1 MTPAPPRLR
10 RYRLTSALRRAA
22 ARLALLCLH
31 ATGPCLLL
39 GYLLAWAGL
48 MVLCVEASGPAGAGL
63 TTSVTHCL
71 KLMLYVSVATAAMV
85 GPVVVPLVGVVRIV
99 REEEEPCPPG
109 AVPLERTDAPE
120 LWRLVADLD
129 LLLGT
134 PGDTRIWLTPR
145 VNAEMG
151 VRPLLGRPRSKTL
164 YLGAPLLA
172 GVDREELRA
181 VLCHELAHCA
191 GRHHGYGALAIR
203 TSRIL
208 RDVGRKLPDA
218 MTVTTDVGWCNWLL
232 KRNTRLLIALFGRYR
247 KLHDRLSRSARHR
260 QELEADRIAALYVGR
275 ASMRR
280 ALLRAVETAVAW
292 EAFRGTIPST
302 ARSGWGGIYRS
313 LGDALPART
322 GHPSHRIMGRRT
334 SSHPALG
341 ERLAALG
348 PEEDDPAQAGEPGLR
363 LLSSAAGEPGVR
375 WPKLPRPDLHAPA
388 TAARTRKERPPV
400 PVRAALMVLVGILSQ
415 FSLIAR
421 ILG

>member
-1 MTPAPPRLR
+1 MTSAPPRLR
-10 RYRLTSALRRAA
+10 KYRLTSALRRAA

-39 GYLLAWAGL
+39 GYILAWAGL

-63 TTSVTHCL
+63 TTAVTHCL

-85 GPVVVPLVGVVRIV
+85 GPVVVPLIGVVRIV
-99 REEEEPCPPG
+99 REEEEPRPPG

-134 PGDTRIWLTPR
+134 PGDTRIWLTAC

-191 GRHHGYGALAIR
+191 GRHHGCGALAIR

-208 RDVGRKLPDA
+208 RDVGRKLPEA

-280 ALLRAVETAVAW
+280 ALLRAAETAVAW
-292 EAFRGTIPST
+292 EAFRGTIPRT

-334 SSHPALG
+334 FSHPALG

-348 PEEDDPAQAGEPGLR
+348 PEEDDPPRAGEPGLR
-363 LLSSAAGEPGVR
+363 LLSSAAGETGVR
-375 WPKLPRPDLHAPA
+375 WPKLPRPDPHAPA
-388 TAARTRKERPPV
+388 TAARTQKERPPV